1 MTRGINDPPLP
12 PPLPGN
18 FVSNP
23 TTIQI
28 HPASGESIAF
38 EREYRPGLLL
48 RREAARRSPRE
59 GCNNAITRR
68 VSRRRNYAL
77 IHDRLYARLP
87 PSPPISPF
95 LSTPFFRSSPE
106 ESSENSPF
114 GERAAL
120 LSPLFLFFT
129 GEAFRIFAERLSAQS
144 YPTERSNA
152 VTKLIRRR
160 YRAPPAISPRA
171 LKLRVKGTL
180 LSSSP
185 SSSLACVPRIA
196 LAERECEPSP
206 RGGRVREGGKRAR
219 ARRTRVVS
227 GFEIA
232 TGLTRKQALC
242 DLFRGYVPRLENCQP
257 FFFPPFLS
265 FFPSLRL
272 PGSEI
277 CFQDPRE
284 KGNHSASCVTS
295 CVYYFSLPSPL
306 SVIA

>member
-1 MTRGINDPPLP
+1 M
-12 PPLPGN
+12 
-18 FVSNP
+18 
-23 TTIQI
+23 
-28 HPASGESIAF
+28 
-38 EREYRPGLLL
+38 L

-180 LSSSP
+180 LPSLLLRACRVSLSP
-185 SSSLACVPRIA
+185 KENASQAH
-196 LAERECEPSP
+196 
-206 RGGRVREGGKRAR
+206 GEGG
-219 ARRTRVVS
+219 
-227 GFEIA
+227 
-232 TGLTRKQALC
+232 
-242 DLFRGYVPRLENCQP
+242 
-257 FFFPPFLS
+257 
-265 FFPSLRL
+265 
-272 PGSEI
+272 
-277 CFQDPRE
+277 
-284 KGNHSASCVTS
+284 
-295 CVYYFSLPSPL
+295 
-306 SVIA
+306 

>member
-77 IHDRLYARLP
+77 IHDRLYAPRLP

-114 GERAAL
+114 GERAPL
-120 LSPLFLFFT
+120 LSPLLH
-129 GEAFRIFAERLSAQS
+129 GR
-144 YPTERSNA
+144 
-152 VTKLIRRR
+152 
-160 YRAPPAISPRA
+160 
-171 LKLRVKGTL
+171 G
-180 LSSSP
+180 
-185 SSSLACVPRIA
+185 VPN
-196 LAERECEPSP
+196 
-206 RGGRVREGGKRAR
+206 
-219 ARRTRVVS
+219 
-227 GFEIA
+227 
-232 TGLTRKQALC
+232 
-242 DLFRGYVPRLENCQP
+242 FRGAAVRTIVSNGTE
-257 FFFPPFLS
+257 
-265 FFPSLRL
+265 
-272 PGSEI
+272 
-277 CFQDPRE
+277 
-284 KGNHSASCVTS
+284 
-295 CVYYFSLPSPL
+295 
-306 SVIA
+306 

>member
-1 MTRGINDPPLP
+1 M
-12 PPLPGN
+12 
-18 FVSNP
+18 
-23 TTIQI
+23 
-28 HPASGESIAF
+28 
-38 EREYRPGLLL
+38 LL

-77 IHDRLYARLP
+77 IHDRLYAPRLP

-180 LSSSP
+180 LPSLLLRACRVSLSP
-185 SSSLACVPRIA
+185 KENASQAH
-196 LAERECEPSP
+196 
-206 RGGRVREGGKRAR
+206 GEGG
-219 ARRTRVVS
+219 
-227 GFEIA
+227 
-232 TGLTRKQALC
+232 
-242 DLFRGYVPRLENCQP
+242 
-257 FFFPPFLS
+257 
-265 FFPSLRL
+265 
-272 PGSEI
+272 
-277 CFQDPRE
+277 
-284 KGNHSASCVTS
+284 
-295 CVYYFSLPSPL
+295 
-306 SVIA
+306 

>member
-1 MTRGINDPPLP
+1 MTRGINDLPLLS
-12 PPLPGN
+12 PLPGN

-185 SSSLACVPRIA
+185 LLLSCVRAAYRSRRKRMRAKPT
-196 LAERECEPSP
+196 
-206 RGGRVREGGKRAR
+206 GREGEGGGEE
-219 ARRTRVVS
+219 S
-227 GFEIA
+227 QG
-232 TGLTRKQALC
+232 
-242 DLFRGYVPRLENCQP
+242 
-257 FFFPPFLS
+257 
-265 FFPSLRL
+265 
-272 PGSEI
+272 
-277 CFQDPRE
+277 
-284 KGNHSASCVTS
+284 
-295 CVYYFSLPSPL
+295 
-306 SVIA
+306 